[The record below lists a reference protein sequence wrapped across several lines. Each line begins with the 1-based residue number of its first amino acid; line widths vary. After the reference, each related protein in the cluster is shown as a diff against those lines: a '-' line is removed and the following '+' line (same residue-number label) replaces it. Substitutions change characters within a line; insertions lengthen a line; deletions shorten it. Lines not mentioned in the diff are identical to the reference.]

1 MGPRFAGTITL
12 TNGLPAGLS
21 RGKYY
26 ARRRRNHSI
35 AASGAASRTHVVG
48 SGTVGVPI
56 TSNAG
61 LAPVNGP
68 DQVEPSFVEESN
80 PVRPTEFQ
88 FQPPAVV
95 VPPGNTAIQ

>member
-1 MGPRFAGTITL
+1 MDALATTVCGIKPE
-12 TNGLPAGLS
+12 
-21 RGKYY
+21 KCY

-61 LAPVNGP
+61 RASVVDEST
-68 DQVEPSFVEESN
+68 DQVEPPFEEKSN
-80 PVRPTEFQ
+80 PVVPTEFQ
-88 FQPPAVV
+88 FHPPAVV